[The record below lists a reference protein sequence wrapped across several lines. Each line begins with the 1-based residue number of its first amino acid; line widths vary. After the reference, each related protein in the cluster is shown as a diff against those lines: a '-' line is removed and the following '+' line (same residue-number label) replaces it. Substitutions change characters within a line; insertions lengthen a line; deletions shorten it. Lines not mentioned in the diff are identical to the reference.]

1 MLIPKDYYL
10 QEVLNKKYLI
20 LLTTFAFLLA
30 GCNSNG
36 VSNRY
41 IDAKIFPHE
50 ISLFGNEEVKIIIN
64 DEIQLLPDVKLT
76 VCNNNFYNLSITGKT
91 LTGMIPGCPEA
102 GIYPIKLFTGGK
114 EYIINEKIKYFS
126 PTPQITS
133 LVTIGASYTGGFIN
147 LGLNWLDQLHS
158 PFAYVAKEAGA
169 YFPQPLVKKGI
180 FNVIYP
186 SALTEGCFPSNLSRI
201 YIFNLMRVIKKIKSE
216 KGFIIA
222 NGRIA
227 PDILPYNLG
236 IGAARLPD
244 TLYGAVRSNNPLV
257 GILEHLVYDPY
268 VDIWGAFS
276 DPPEGSPFDV
286 ALKNNSKY
294 ILSVDLFADDIL
306 YTNFATLFNI
316 PMAPGITPI
325 ERLKK
330 DLTYFFNKAHEKGKI
345 LFIADLPDITLL
357 PALRSLKNYLMDL
370 GYSSEK
376 VENIFISMKKMSREY
391 NQVFYQLA
399 EKYDNV
405 YPVPFSAEVEKFSSG
420 VTIAGNYYN
429 LDFLGGLISLDGIH
443 PTWTGYALIANLFIR
458 KINQILGTNILQLDI
473 ETIAQEDPL
482 NIGKISR
489 LINVE
494 KCREEFYSG
503 R

>member
-1 MLIPKDYYL
+1 M
-10 QEVLNKKYLI
+10 LNKKYLI
-20 LLTTFAFLLA
+20 LLFIFGFLLA
-30 GCNSNG
+30 SCNSNN
-36 VSNRY
+36 VSKRY
-41 IDAKIFPHE
+41 IDANISPHE

-64 DEIQLLPDVKLT
+64 DDIQLLPDVTLN
-76 VCNNNFYNLSITGKT
+76 VCHNNVYNLSVTGNIITG
-91 LTGMIPGCPEA
+91 MVPGCPEA

-114 EYIINEKIKYFS
+114 EYITNEKIKYFS

-133 LVTIGASYTGGFIN
+133 LVAVGASYTGGFIN

-276 DPPEGSPFDV
+276 DPPEGSPYDV
-286 ALKNNSKY
+286 ALKINSKY

-306 YTNFATLFNI
+306 YTNFATLFNV

-330 DLTYFFNKAHEKGKI
+330 DLTYFFNKAHEKGKT

-357 PALRSLKNYLMDL
+357 PALKSLKHYLINI
-370 GYSSEK
+370 GYSSDK

-391 NQVFYQLA
+391 NQAFYQLVK
-399 EKYDNV
+399 KYDNV
-405 YPVPFSAEVEKFSSG
+405 YPVPFSKEVEKFSSG

-458 KINQILGTNILQLDI
+458 KINETLGLEIPMVD
-473 ETIAQEDPL
+473 
-482 NIGKISR
+482 IGKIAQMDPLKIEKISQ
-489 LINVE
+489 LINIK
-494 KCREEFYSG
+494 KCRNEFYSG